1 MKEAGIGV
9 KLTKKTLIRG
19 KFRLGENAF
28 ASVHE
33 KTEKIMKEV
42 DDINKRWTE
51 IKKSKGEK

>member
-1 MKEAGIGV
+1 M